1 MNRAKGT
8 EAESEKETAIEAAMG
23 EILNE
28 VQAWKEQHPQA
39 RFSEMEEQV
48 LKVRK
53 RFGEEMMRELLE
65 GRAEAHP
72 VPGPRCPECRKEMH
86 YKGEKKRRVVSS
98 IGETRVNRGNYY
110 CSKCRRSVFPP
121 G

>member
-1 MNRAKGT
+1 MNQVKRI
-8 EAESEKETAIEAAMG
+8 EEEREKETGIQEAMG

-28 VQAWKEQHPQA
+28 VKTWKREHPQA
-39 RFSEMEEQV
+39 SFSELEEQV
-48 LKVRK
+48 LKTRK

-65 GRAEAHP
+65 GRDEARP
-72 VPGPRCPECRKEMH
+72 VPGPRCPECGEEMH

-98 IGETRVNRGNYY
+98 IGETQVNRGNYY

>member
-1 MNRAKGT
+1 M
-8 EAESEKETAIEAAMG
+8 
-23 EILNE
+23 
-28 VQAWKEQHPQA
+28 QAWKEQHPQA

-72 VPGPRCPECRKEMH
+72 VPGPRCPDCRKEMH
-86 YKGEKKRRVVSS
+86 YKGEKKLRQQNGLDKGAKRSRVAAS
-98 IGETRVNRGNYY
+98 
-110 CSKCRRSVFPP
+110 
-121 G
+121 